1 MSNTEVRTHTA
12 LHVLKGAVQKVL
24 GARLT
29 SSTYVSGNHGRLA
42 VRFER
47 KATEEEMRMIEREAN
62 NKVAE
67 GAEVIEFEMDR
78 AEAEGH
84 FGDQIYDVFPVPA
97 NVTRLRIVRIPD
109 WNINCCLER
118 HTESTSQVG
127 RIRVGRQRF
136 RNSRKELEIEFNVE

>member
-1 MSNTEVRTHTA
+1 MSDIEVRTHTA

-24 GARLT
+24 GARWT
-29 SSTYVSGNHGRLA
+29 ASTHVSGNHGRLA
-42 VRFER
+42 VKFDR
-47 KATEEEMRMIEREAN
+47 KATDEEMNMIEREAN
-62 NKVAE
+62 GKVTE

-78 AEAEGH
+78 VEAEGH
-84 FGDQIYDVFPVPA
+84 FGDQIYDVFAIPA

-127 RIRVGRQRF
+127 RIRVGKQRF
-136 RNSRKELEIEFNVE
+136 RSSRKELEIEFNVE